1 MACVTKRR
9 GKWILDYRDQ
19 QGKRHWETTNGNRKQ
34 AGLLLAQRLQ
44 EIGRHEYQPRSE
56 QKTFDELADAYL
68 AGHVRVNVRASTAKS
83 YEGDLNRHIL
93 PYFKGRKIREIT
105 PDDIDHFKSHLLEKE
120 IKRKRKNEIVINK
133 GVGRRT
139 VNKCLTL
146 LSMMFRYAL
155 RYRWMSY
162 NPAAEVKKLRYPT
175 IKHDLIDENTLTP
188 DEINRL
194 LDKADGRWWLLI
206 MTAIYTG
213 MRQGELLG
221 LQWGDIDW
229 NTKEIYVRRTF
240 SDGRFSEPKTRSS
253 RRRIRIDE
261 TLVQEL
267 KHWKLQ
273 CPKGELELVFP
284 NGAGNPENHGN
295 LLNRGFYPALRR
307 AGLRKIRFHDLRH
320 TYVSLLIASGVD
332 VKTASIL
339 AGHSS
344 IKITLDIYGH
354 LYPNSFDG
362 IAERLHSLIK
372 SGSKMVANDK
382 TNIDDNLQVLDLMVA
397 RGGIEPPTQGFSVP
411 CSTD

>member
-9 GKWILDYRDQ
+9 GKWVLDYRDQ
-19 QGKRHWETTNGNRKQ
+19 HGKRHWETTNGNRKQ
-34 AGLLLAQRLQ
+34 AEQLLAQRLQ
-44 EIGRHEYQPRSE
+44 QIGRYEYQSRSE
-56 QKTFDELADAYL
+56 QKTFDELVDAYL
-68 AGHVRVNVRASTAKS
+68 AGHVRVNVRVSTAKS

-105 PDDIDHFKSHLLEKE
+105 PDDIDSFKSHLLEKE

-162 NPAAEVKKLRYPT
+162 NPAAEVKKLRDPT
-175 IKHDLIDENTLTP
+175 IKHDLIYENILTP
-188 DEINRL
+188 DEINCL
-194 LDKADGRWWLLI
+194 LDKADDRWKLI
-206 MTAIYTG
+206 IKAAIYSG
-213 MRQGELLG
+213 MREGELLG

-261 TLVQEL
+261 TLVQKL
-267 KHWKLQ
+267 KRWKLK

-320 TYVSLLIASGVD
+320 TYASLLIAND
-332 VKTASIL
+332 EKPKRIQTL
-339 AGHSS
+339 LGHSS

-354 LYPNSFDG
+354 LFPNSFDG
-362 IAERLHSLIK
+362 VAERLHDLIM

-382 TNIDDNLQVLDLMVA
+382 TNLDDDQQVIDLMVA
-397 RGGIEPPTQGFSVP
+397 KEGIEPPTQGFSVL
-411 CSTD
+411 CSTN